1 MSKKQKAAH
10 GRAAADATVTYSSM
24 SGAQKFG
31 HVIKICVFF
40 LSFGFAFPNILTD

>member
-10 GRAAADATVTYSSM
+10 GSAAADATVTYSSM
-24 SGAQKFG
+24 SGAQKLG